1 MNFEIKA
8 RITGKVLFTAEI
20 ADNLE
25 PSLQLRAA
33 LEVAVKA
40 RAYLARA
47 NLAGANLDGANLA
60 GANLARA
67 NLDGAYL
74 AGAYLDGA
82 YLDVKPASK
91 EQAVENLDRVREIVL
106 DNEKRLQMDHWHGDE
121 QWKERSCA
129 EETICGTTHCLAGW
143 LQVCSTDEKIRAL
156 SNPQLA
162 GTLAAPLAAHMFF
175 RDNGETLEWLRDRKY
190 AQTVAA

>member
-47 NLAGANLDGANLA
+47 NLAGANL
-60 GANLARA
+60 ARA
-67 NLDGAYL
+67 NLGGAIYDGPP
-74 AGAYLDGA
+74 
-82 YLDVKPASK
+82 PATK
-91 EQAVENLDRVREIVL
+91 EEAIANLDKVAAIIL
-106 DNEKRLQMDHWHGDE
+106 DNEKLLHMDHWHDNDE
-121 QWKERSCA
+121 WKNRSCA
-129 EETICGTTHCLAGW
+129 EEAVCGTTHCLAGW

-156 SNPQLA
+156 EPNIA
-162 GTLAAPLAAHMFF
+162 GALCAP
-175 RDNGETLEWLRDRKY
+175 
-190 AQTVAA
+190 VAAKMFYQTDERVIDWLKNREYAE